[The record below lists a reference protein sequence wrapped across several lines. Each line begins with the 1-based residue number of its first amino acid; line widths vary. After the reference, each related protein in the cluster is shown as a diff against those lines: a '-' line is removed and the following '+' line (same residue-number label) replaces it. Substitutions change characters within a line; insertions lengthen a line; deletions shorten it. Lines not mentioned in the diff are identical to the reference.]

1 MRFSRHLFAAFFM
14 TTLTEV
20 AFAFDKCETFPS
32 DPVELSHEIAARV
45 NKRAPVKYHPLVPTI
60 KLVTSSLGEKLSPF
74 ADEQQGKKFIVLP
87 PLFAKV
93 ACQIALAQFLRIEGI
108 QEDAFDQASKAAAN
122 CFDAGGSQ
130 KSCIVGFANELAR
143 RYGKAFAGLPVD
155 KQQTAFGIY
164 AATLHQ
170 IMMHEYAHHFLDH
183 FARIKAQKLTRA
195 DAEFEADL
203 FAVMNGVQA
212 AEPASAMYYF
222 FQGIADVERHTEKL
236 ATPDYESGYCRAS
249 NVDYITRFIQ
259 DGPML
264 LVDSALGGGY
274 VLKRNSPSY
283 VRSRATE
290 VFSGALPA
298 LDTGY
303 CGRIA
308 KVALGDASKELRQ
321 LYGRMETDL
330 DFLFAKEKDWDVL
343 RANRLLSDLAEM
355 SEHFRY
361 MDGIAVKSIALMLR
375 GWGLKGRD
383 LTPLIGPVDRL
394 LDTDSVTGS
403 FLSEDF
409 GRLLQ
414 AHGMAILQE
423 PGDNSAQ
430 WRMDRSFSLFERAVS
445 YNPSQ
450 SEAWMN
456 LAFIAFKRGD
466 CAKAARFADRA
477 VETLTQED
485 MRESTQFFASK
496 MNELSPDPKRCRTA
510 ASQFHPYPGL

>member
-1 MRFSRHLFAAFFM
+1 
-14 TTLTEV
+14 
-20 AFAFDKCETFPS
+20 
-32 DPVELSHEIAARV
+32 
-45 NKRAPVKYHPLVPTI
+45 
-60 KLVTSSLGEKLSPF
+60 
-74 ADEQQGKKFIVLP
+74 
-87 PLFAKV
+87 
-93 ACQIALAQFLRIEGI
+93 
-108 QEDAFDQASKAAAN
+108 
-122 CFDAGGSQ
+122 
-130 KSCIVGFANELAR
+130 VGFANELAR
-143 RYGKAFAGLPVD
+143 RYGKAFAELPFD

-164 AATLHQ
+164 LATLYQ

-183 FARIKAQKLTRA
+183 FARIKAQKLTRV

-203 FAVMNGVQA
+203 FAVMNGIQA

-222 FQGIADVERHTEKL
+222 FQGIADIERRTEKL
-236 ATPDYESGYCRAS
+236 ATQDYESGYCRAS

-274 VLKRNSPSY
+274 VFKRSSPAY

-290 VFSGALPA
+290 VFSGTPPA
-298 LDTGY
+298 LDTEH

-308 KVALGDASKELRQ
+308 NVALDDVSKELRQ
-321 LYGRMETDL
+321 LYGRMEPDL
-330 DFLFAKEKDWDVL
+330 DFLFTKEKDWNVL
-343 RANRLLSDLAEM
+343 RANRLVSDLAKM

-375 GWGLKGRD
+375 GWGLKDRD

-394 LDTDSVTGS
+394 LDTDAVIGS

-414 AHGMAILQE
+414 AHGLAILQE
-423 PGDNSAQ
+423 PGDNSTQ

-450 SEAWMN
+450 SEAWAN
-456 LAFIAFKRGD
+456 LAIIAFKRGD
-466 CAKAARFADRA
+466 CPAAAGFAERA
-477 VETLTQED
+477 VQTLTED
-485 MRESTQFFASK
+485 NMRESAQFFASK
-496 MNELSPDPKRCRTA
+496 MNELAPDPERCRTA